1 MWPCPW
7 HVSDPAFC
15 VIPAKKLK
23 PSSQTGWTNRVH
35 QLCAYVYY
43 IDIHVYI
50 YMYVRV
56 YLYLWMYI
64 YIYQY
69 NYMNIINYEQDKRMT
84 INEKYS
90 VFTFPF
96 LWEHLISYF
105 LIYLLSANSLDTI
118 FLNHKT
124 VIEYHQHIYLHFPGV
139 QKICCSP
146 QIGLFLETAFCSVST
161 WQETTECLMAERCE
175 YYAPPN

>member
-50 YMYVRV
+50 YMYV
-56 YLYLWMYI
+56 YI
-64 YIYQY
+64 YIYEYIYIPIQLHEY
-69 NYMNIINYEQDKRMT
+69 NKLWTRQTDDNKWKIHKNTVSLYFHFCGNIWFHIF
-84 INEKYS
+84 S
-90 VFTFPF
+90 
-96 LWEHLISYF
+96 
-105 LIYLLSANSLDTI
+105 IYLLSANSLDTI

-146 QIGLFLETAFCSVST
+146 QIGLFSIYLARNHWVFDGGKMRILCPT
-161 WQETTECLMAERCE
+161 
-175 YYAPPN
+175 